1 MGNII
6 LEYGYCKKK
15 EGDTLGIFS
24 LHGVSRSIEEPERV
38 DSVIQLSSLLQLV
51 AGRKVHSIEG
61 IQRAGKDCYIK
72 AVLLSLLL
80 LSSLK
85 NASRWK
91 YVPVTFFPCI
101 PSPTG
106 N

>member
-1 MGNII
+1 MS
-6 LEYGYCKKK
+6 EYGYCKEK
-15 EGDTLGIFS
+15 EGDTLGILF
-24 LHGVSRSIEEPERV
+24 LHGVSRSVQEPERV
-38 DSVIQLSSLLQLV
+38 DIMSSPMQLV
-51 AGRKVHSIEG
+51 AGRQINSVGG

-80 LSSLK
+80 CSSKK

-91 YVPVTFFPCI
+91 CVPVTFFPCI